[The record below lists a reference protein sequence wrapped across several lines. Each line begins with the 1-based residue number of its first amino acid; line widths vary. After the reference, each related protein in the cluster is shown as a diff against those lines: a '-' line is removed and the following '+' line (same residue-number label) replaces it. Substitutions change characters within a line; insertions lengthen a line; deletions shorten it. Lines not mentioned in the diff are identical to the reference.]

1 MKSCKRLRC
10 YDYGSFFRGRGN
22 CYQLGHGN
30 RGNLFRPKAI
40 DSLNDNPVVD
50 VAVGNN
56 HVVAVTQTRLVFFW
70 GSHDP
75 DVSDDLE
82 DKIPVVVGKPSGALN
97 VGIAAGPSQV
107 NFLYCITFIK

>member
-1 MKSCKRLRC
+1 ML
-10 YDYGSFFRGRGN
+10 
-22 CYQLGHGN
+22 H
-30 RGNLFRPKAI
+30 PKAI
-40 DSLNDNPVVD
+40 HSLADNPVVD

-75 DVSDDLE
+75 EVDEDVSE
-82 DKIPVVVGKPSGALN
+82 KIPVVVGRRSGALN

-107 NFLYCITFIK
+107 ETLLMFLIHQAMHIKSQLSEGS